1 MMMCCILSIVA
12 FIICLSK
19 TGDVLGAILSAGL
32 CAICSLVIGMGLSL
46 SIYIAARYIRVKH
59 GQLEKMGD
67 GKGEYVEFEEIIEED
82 QYDG

>member
-1 MMMCCILSIVA
+1 MCCVLSIVA
-12 FIICLSK
+12 FIMCLSN
-19 TGDVLGAILSAGL
+19 TGDVLKSILSAGL
-32 CAICSLVIGMGLSL
+32 CAICSLLIGVGLSL
-46 SIYIAARYIRVKH
+46 SIYIAARYIKAKH

>member
-1 MMMCCILSIVA
+1 MCCVLSIVA
-12 FIICLSK
+12 FIMCLSN
-19 TGDVLGAILSAGL
+19 TGDVLKSILSAGL
-32 CAICSLVIGMGLSL
+32 CAICSLFIGMGLSL
-46 SIYIAARYIRVKH
+46 SIYIAARYIKAKH